1 MSTRLKT
8 LSSFTLGAVLASTFL
23 FWIIPSARSSK
34 AYASSTTTTCPDA
47 SQGEKPEDCPWAGLA
62 RGLESVAAQNG
73 SVIQGLEKE
82 EPLLYSQMKADSLR
96 KDWLDLWGYCINF
109 DELARGII
117 ISPSIIDSLVDWFA
131 PPSGKP
137 FIVNVGTSSR
147 EIVHAGVQHTY
158 GYLFSNLKTSFGYK
172 RARWVRD
179 TLDRGFG
186 LPIGTLSPLPKL
198 GSLFSNATYFAGRIA
213 FKSEPTILKTLERD
227 ASKAVSPAIVNYDFD
242 SLKPARLEEVVHTE
256 TGDVIIRT
264 DFVPFPHQVD
274 GDTNTHWLIYSIADN
289 RSASEQQHRTP
300 AQLITAFPVET
311 SFVEAALAADGLGE
325 NKPIVTRYNAYVEGL
340 SFKSLTGIRR
350 KL

>member
-8 LSSFTLGAVLASTFL
+8 YSSFLLGALIASTLLSLAS
-23 FWIIPSARSSK
+23 WVSPSAK
-34 AYASSTTTTCPDA
+34 TYASSTCPDEG
-47 SQGEKPEDCPWAGLA
+47 QGEKPEDCPWAGLA
-62 RGLESVAAQNG
+62 RDLESVASQNG
-73 SVIQGLEKE
+73 SVIKALQKE
-82 EPLLYSQMKADSLR
+82 QPVLYSQMKADSRR
-96 KDWLDLWGYCINF
+96 KDWLELWGYCINF

-117 ISPSIIDSLVDWFA
+117 VSPTLIDPLVEFFA
-131 PPSGKP
+131 PPAGKP
-137 FIVNVGTSSR
+137 FMVNNR
-147 EIVHAGVQHTY
+147 EILHAGVQHTY

-186 LPIGTLSPLPKL
+186 LPIGTLSPLPKA

-213 FKSEPTILKTLERD
+213 FKNEPSILKTLTRS
-227 ASKAVSPAIVNYDFD
+227 ASRAVSPTLVTYDFD
-242 SLKPARLEEVVHTE
+242 SLKSMRLEETVHTE

-264 DFVPFPHQVD
+264 DFVPFPHKVE

-289 RSASEQQHRTP
+289 RAERKKQHLVP

-325 NKPIVTRYNAYVEGL
+325 NKTIVTRYNAYVEGL
-340 SFKSLTGIRR
+340 TFKSSTGTRR

>member
-8 LSSFTLGAVLASTFL
+8 ISSLLLGALIASTLLSLAS
-23 FWIIPSARSSK
+23 WMNPSAK
-34 AYASSTTTTCPDA
+34 TYASSTCPDEA
-47 SQGEKPEDCPWAGLA
+47 RGEKPEDCPWAGLA
-62 RGLESVAAQNG
+62 RDLESVASQNG
-73 SVIQGLEKE
+73 SVIQALQKE
-82 EPLLYSQMKADSLR
+82 QPDLFAQMKADSRR
-96 KDWLDLWGYCINF
+96 KDWLELWGYCINF

-117 ISPSIIDSLVDWFA
+117 VSPSVIDRLVEFFA
-131 PPSGKP
+131 PPAGKP
-137 FIVNVGTSSR
+137 FIITVGANDR
-147 EIVHAGVQHTY
+147 EILHAGVQHTY

-186 LPIGTLSPLPKL
+186 LPTGTLSPLPKA

-213 FKSEPTILKTLERD
+213 FKNEPSILRTLTRS
-227 ASKAVSPAIVNYDFD
+227 ASRAVSPALVNYDFD
-242 SLKPARLEEVVHTE
+242 SLKSVRLEETVHTE

-264 DFVPFPHQVD
+264 DFVPFTHKVE

-289 RSASEQQHRTP
+289 RAERKKQHLVP

-325 NKPIVTRYNAYVEGL
+325 NKPVITRYNAYVEGL
-340 SFKSLTGIRR
+340 TFKSLTGTRR